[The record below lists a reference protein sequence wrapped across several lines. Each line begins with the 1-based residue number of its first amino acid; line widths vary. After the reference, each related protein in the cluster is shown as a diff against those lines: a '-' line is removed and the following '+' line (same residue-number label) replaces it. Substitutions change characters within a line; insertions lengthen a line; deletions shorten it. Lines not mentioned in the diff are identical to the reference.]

1 MQTRFDG
8 KFFVLRLQFL
18 KNKVKYTMSCQK
30 LSISDLE
37 HIAKLARIDL
47 SESEKKTFLP
57 QLESVLNYFDILKEV
72 DTDNVAPTYQ
82 VNDTKNVFREDLVKD
97 SLSSKEALSSASQ
110 TKDDYFVVPGTI
122 IK

>member
-1 MQTRFDG
+1 
-8 KFFVLRLQFL
+8 
-18 KNKVKYTMSCQK
+18 MSCQK

-37 HIAKLARIDL
+37 HIAKLARIGL